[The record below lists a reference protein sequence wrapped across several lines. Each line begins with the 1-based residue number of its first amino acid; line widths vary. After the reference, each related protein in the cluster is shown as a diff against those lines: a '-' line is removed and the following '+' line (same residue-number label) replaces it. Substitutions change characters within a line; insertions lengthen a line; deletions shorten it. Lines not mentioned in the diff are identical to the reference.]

1 VDRFEFFSRLPRGE
15 PGGATFTSAYL
26 TQVQIKATDVVLE
39 LGCEAGDRAT
49 WVARSRGCR
58 IIAVDQDPRYLP
70 LLQDRA
76 EQGGAD
82 ALVVPVSARYDA
94 LPFADNAFRLIMA
107 EGAALSLGLKQALT
121 LWRRLITPQG
131 HLAITYPGV
140 VKKDAPAE
148 VRAPLEKRMVEPLGT
163 LADYHAT
170 VRAAGYEVVHQVPL
184 HPDLWNAYYADNVR
198 RVWSLQRSK
207 DIAEDDPMMEEVCSE
222 SRWFKQAGRG
232 RVFLQAL
239 VLRRVR

>member
-1 VDRFEFFSRLPRGE
+1 MDRFEFFSRLPRGE

-26 TQVQIKATDVVLE
+26 TQVQLKATDILLE

-58 IIAVDQDPRYLP
+58 IIAVDQEPRYLP
-70 LLQDRA
+70 LVQDRA
-76 EQGGAD
+76 EEGGAAD
-82 ALVVPVSARYDA
+82 LIIPVSARYNA
-94 LPFADNAFRLIMA
+94 LPFADNAFRLVIA
-107 EGAALSLGLKQALT
+107 EGAALPLGLKQALT
-121 LWRRLITPQG
+121 LWRRLVTPQG

-184 HPDLWNAYYADNVR
+184 QPEMWDAYYTDNVR
-198 RVWSLQRSK
+198 RVWALQAGGE
-207 DIAEDDPMMEEVCSE
+207 IAEDDPTLQEVCDE
-222 SRWFKQAGRG
+222 AEWFKQAGRG

>member
-26 TQVQIKATDVVLE
+26 TQVQIKATDIVCE

-58 IIAVDQDPRYLP
+58 IIAVDQEPRYLP
-70 LLQDRA
+70 VARDRA
-76 EQGGAD
+76 EQGGALD
-82 ALVVPVSARYDA
+82 LVLPIHARYDA
-94 LPFADNAFRLIMA
+94 LPFAENAFRLIVA
-107 EGAALSLGLKQALT
+107 EGAALPLGLKQALT
-121 LWRRLITPQG
+121 LWRRFIAPQG

-184 HPDLWNAYYADNVR
+184 QAALWDAYYTDNVR
-198 RVWSLQRSK
+198 HAWALKSNGSVP
-207 DIAEDDPMMEEVCSE
+207 ADDPAVAEVLDE
-222 SRWFKQAGRG
+222 AKWFKQAGRG
-232 RVFLQAL
+232 RVFLQAM

>member
-1 VDRFEFFSRLPRGE
+1 MDRFEFFSRLPRGE

-26 TQVQIKATDVVLE
+26 TQVQIKATDIVCE

-58 IIAVDQDPRYLP
+58 IVAVDQDRRYLP
-70 LLQDRA
+70 VLRSRA

-82 ALVVPVSARYDA
+82 KLIQPLHARYNA
-94 LPFADNAFRLIMA
+94 LPFGDNAFRLVVA
-107 EGAALSLGLKQALT
+107 EGAALPLGLKQALT
-121 LWRRLITPQG
+121 LWRRLIAPQG

-184 HPDLWNAYYADNVR
+184 QPELWDAYYTDNVR
-198 RVWSLQRSK
+198 HAWALQSGK
-207 DIAEDDPMMEEVCSE
+207 TVPEDDPTVADVLAEAK
-222 SRWFKQAGRG
+222 WFKQAGRG